1 MRGLRRR
8 HGRSMRD
15 IEPGLRGMGT
25 RMAQAEDRF
34 IDNVSRIG
42 GISKAA
48 AAKVLAVY
56 RKHRVVKM
64 NAVSAG
70 KPVASSRLRNATC
83 AVGDIRSASSTITR

>member
-64 NAVSAG
+64 NAVSGELSVKHGGFMERAVILRALEES
-70 KPVASSRLRNATC
+70 VA
-83 AVGDIRSASSTITR
+83 